1 LLGIG
6 VLVESLQCQREA
18 RAPRDRGGIAVA
30 PRQLRFAAESEVGR
44 GSRRVAG
51 GAASAIAEYGTKFVA

>member
-30 PRQLRFAAESEVGR
+30 PQLRLAAESEVGR